1 MKLPSLVSR
10 GAGEQL
16 RLSQLCLALASFS
29 QLSQAI
35 TFNPIPSPNLDLSQF
50 GRVGIAG
57 DFDGISLY
65 QYEGQSEL
73 GSSSNGAE
81 SVLARFPDGGFASVA
96 SSDASI
102 QSMCPL
108 ISKDGSVSNVVV
120 AGNFTSLGGVESQG
134 IALFNPNTSTVTPV
148 PGLSGQVSALYC
160 DESSKTVYIGGKF
173 KAANSTNAASLN
185 STHGLTDLPFLG
197 FNGPVTS
204 ITKSSAGKIIFGGS
218 FTGLGNATVISDPD
232 QQIINIAKAT
242 ITSGPAT
249 STADF
254 ADPKNIVCKDSGAD
268 GPGNTWLLAD
278 NSPGFWRA
286 DFGFGF
292 QPTKLRLW
300 NTHQDG
306 RGTKTWRYT
315 AMPING
321 IMNFT
326 YVDPATGANSSCSSE
341 CPLSND
347 PNVPFQD
354 FFFVNVIGMNTF
366 QIDISD
372 WFGSGG
378 GLTGV
383 KLFEDDIYS
392 YAINDFNEPDCAVSS
407 STASKATV
415 AGPWEVTPS
424 RQSLSN
430 YLTLK
435 IDGSK
440 ASSDS
445 ESVVFF
451 PHIKESGNYSVNIYT
466 PGCIQDDSCASRGQV
481 RVTGTMS
488 AGSTE
493 PAFQTDVF
501 QTNNFDKYD
510 QIYIGFIDAGSDAFR
525 PSIKLAP
532 SSGQS
537 GQVTAVANR
546 VGFTL
551 LDSAGGLNSLFEFD
565 PTKKSIDG
573 SSFAAS
579 AIDKAGSA
587 LSPGADIKALAT
599 SDDITIAA
607 GNYSA
612 EGMNN
617 IFGVNK
623 TSSFSLTGDGLNGVV
638 YTMFVNGSIVYIGG
652 EFDNTSKANTKG
664 LNHVAAYDVSKKT
677 WNTLGA
683 GVNGRVSDIVPFTVN
698 FTNGALETVISLTG
712 NFDEINAFGANKS
725 IPVSGFAIWVPSRG
739 NWLQNLKATQMS
751 FDGQLTTAVDLPNGG
766 GSLFSGSLSSSQV
779 GAYGAAA
786 LTDGDIS
793 SFPVDIQAQSQSSS
807 SISKRATSSNYT
819 LPGVVTGHFYE
830 ADGINVTIFGGHF
843 EAKATDGSTINNLLI
858 LDGEKS
864 DTVTGLSQ
872 LKNESTVMALATIDD
887 ILWVG
892 GALTG
897 TVNGAS
903 INGLLSYNLKTATTP
918 TQPPAL
924 AGEEVVVSSISI
936 RESTGDVYVAG
947 SFDHAGSLDCPGLC
961 VFTAAASQWNRPG
974 TISGRVNTL
983 AWQTA
988 DSLIVGGA
996 LEVAGNKTALA
1007 TYDAKS
1013 QVWAEFDGGAAI
1025 PGAVTAFTPASKDAT
1040 QFWVSGVAT
1049 NGSAFLMKYDG
1060 SKWSSIGYTLGAKSE
1075 IRGIQILP
1083 LSEDHTST
1091 DLVPSNHALLL
1102 TGSLNLPS
1110 FGNASA
1116 VLFNGTAFQPY
1127 ALTSTSDKR
1136 SGSISK
1142 IFSQQQNVFEDGK
1155 SHLAL
1160 GLIVLIGLAI
1170 ALALIF
1176 LLVVAGIVAERLR
1189 RKREGYVPAPTNMFD
1204 KTSQMSRL
1212 PPEQIFGT
1220 LGKNRGSVAPAI

>member
-10 GAGEQL
+10 AAGEQL
-16 RLSQLCLALASFS
+16 RLSQLCLALASFT

-65 QYEGQSEL
+65 QYEGQSQL
-73 GSSSNGAE
+73 GSSSNGDE

-102 QSMCPL
+102 QAMCPFV
-108 ISKDGSVSNVVV
+108 SKDGSVSNVVV
-120 AGNFTSLGGVESQG
+120 AGNFTSLGGVESPG

-160 DESSKTVYIGGKF
+160 DKASNTVYIGGKF
-173 KAANSTNAASLN
+173 KAANSTNAAALN
-185 STHGLTDLPFLG
+185 STLGLTDLPFLG

-232 QQIINIAKAT
+232 QQIINIAKAK
-242 ITSGPAT
+242 ITSGPP
-249 STADF
+249 STNADF
-254 ADPKNIVCKDSGAD
+254 ADPKNIVCKDGGKD
-268 GPGNTWLLAD
+268 GPGDTFLLAD
-278 NSPGFWRA
+278 TAGGFWRA

-300 NTHQDG
+300 NTHLDG

-315 AMPING
+315 AFPIAG

-326 YVDPATGANSSCSSE
+326 YVDPATGANASCSSE

-354 FFFVNVIGMNTF
+354 FVFVNNVGMNSF
-366 QIDISD
+366 QIDITE
-372 WFGSGG
+372 WYGSGA
-378 GLTGV
+378 GLTGL

-392 YAINDFNEPDCAVSS
+392 YAINDFNEPVCAVSS
-407 STASKATV
+407 TTASKATV

-424 RQSLSN
+424 RQSVSN

-435 IDGSK
+435 VDGSK
-440 ASSDS
+440 ASSNS

-466 PGCIQDDSCASRGQV
+466 PGCIQDDSCATRGQV
-481 RVTGTMS
+481 RVTGTMG

-493 PAFQTDVF
+493 PAFETDIF

-510 QIYIGFIDAGSDAFR
+510 QIYIGFIDAGSDSFR
-525 PSIKLAP
+525 PSIKLAV

-565 PTKKSIDG
+565 PAKKSIDG
-573 SSFAAS
+573 SAFAKS

-587 LSPGADIKALAT
+587 LSIGADIKALVT
-599 SDDITIAA
+599 SGDITIAG

-612 EGMNN
+612 KGMNN

-623 TSSFSLTGDGLNGVV
+623 TSSFSLTGDGLNGAV
-638 YTMFVNGSIVYIGG
+638 YTMFVNNSIAYIGG
-652 EFDNTSKANTKG
+652 DFDNTSKANTKG
-664 LNHVAAYDVSKKT
+664 LNHVAAYDVSKDT

-683 GVNGRVSDIVPFTVN
+683 GVNGRVSEIVPFAVN
-698 FTNGALETVISLTG
+698 FTNGALETVLSLSG

-751 FDGQLTTAVDLPNGG
+751 FDGKLTTTVDLPNGA
-766 GSLFSGSLSSSQV
+766 GSLFSGSLSSSQI
-779 GAYGAAA
+779 GAHGAAA
-786 LTDGDIS
+786 LTDGEIS
-793 SFPVDIQAQSQSSS
+793 SFPVDIEAKPQSSS
-807 SISKRATSSNYT
+807 SISKRATSANNTFS
-819 LPGVVTGHFYE
+819 GVVTGHFYE
-830 ADGINVTIFGGHF
+830 AGDINVTVFGGHF
-843 EAKATDGSTINNLLI
+843 AAKATDGTTINNLLI
-858 LDGEKS
+858 LDGANS

-872 LKNESTVMALATIDD
+872 IKSNSTVMALATNDD
-887 ILWVG
+887 VLWIG
-892 GALTG
+892 GALSG
-897 TVNGAS
+897 TANSAS
-903 INGLLSYNLKTATTP
+903 INGLLSYNLKTKTTP
-918 TQPPAL
+918 IQPPAL
-924 AGEEVVVSSISI
+924 AGDDVVVSAISI
-936 RESTGDVYVAG
+936 RESTGDIYVAG

-961 VFTAAASQWNRPG
+961 VFTAAAAQWNRPG
-974 TISGRVNTL
+974 TISGTVNTI
-983 AWQTA
+983 AWQSP
-988 DSLIVGGA
+988 DYLIAGGA
-996 LEVAGNKTALA
+996 LVVAGNKTALA

-1013 QVWAEFDGGAAI
+1013 QVWKEFDGGSSI
-1025 PGAVTAFTPASKDAT
+1025 PGAITALTPASKDAS

-1060 SKWSSIGYTLGAKSE
+1060 EKWSSIGYTLGSKSE

-1116 VLFNGTAFQPY
+1116 VLFNGTTFQPY

-1155 SHLAL
+1155 KHLAL

-1176 LLVVAGIVAERLR
+1176 FLVVAGIIAERIR

-1220 LGKNRGSVAPAI
+1220 LGKNRGSGAPAI

>member
-1 MKLPSLVSR
+1 M
-10 GAGEQL
+10 
-16 RLSQLCLALASFS
+16 SQLCLALVSFS

-65 QYEGQSEL
+65 QYEGQSQL
-73 GSSSNGAE
+73 GSSSNGDE

-102 QSMCPL
+102 QAMCPFV
-108 ISKDGSVSNVVV
+108 SKDGSVSNVVV
-120 AGNFTSLGGVESQG
+120 AGNFTSLGGVESPG

-160 DESSKTVYIGGKF
+160 DKASNTVYIGGKF
-173 KAANSTNAASLN
+173 KAANSTNAAALN
-185 STHGLTDLPFLG
+185 STLGLTDLPFLG

-232 QQIINIAKAT
+232 QQIINIAKAK
-242 ITSGPAT
+242 ITSGPP
-249 STADF
+249 STNADF
-254 ADPKNIVCKDSGAD
+254 ADPKNIVCKDGGKD
-268 GPGNTWLLAD
+268 GPGDTFLLAD
-278 NSPGFWRA
+278 TAGGFWRA

-300 NTHQDG
+300 NTHLDG

-315 AMPING
+315 AFPIAG

-326 YVDPATGANSSCSSE
+326 YVDPATGANASCSSE

-354 FFFVNVIGMNTF
+354 FVFVNNVGMNSF
-366 QIDISD
+366 QIDITE
-372 WFGSGG
+372 WYGSGA
-378 GLTGV
+378 GLTGL

-407 STASKATV
+407 TTASKATV
-415 AGPWEVTPS
+415 SGPWEVTPS
-424 RQSLSN
+424 RQSVSN

-435 IDGSK
+435 VDGSK

-466 PGCIQDDSCASRGQV
+466 PGCIQDDSCATRGQV
-481 RVTGTMS
+481 RVTGTMG

-493 PAFQTDVF
+493 PAFQTDIF

-510 QIYIGFIDAGSDAFR
+510 QIYIGFIDAGSDSFR
-525 PSIKLAP
+525 PSIKLAV

-565 PTKKSIDG
+565 PAKKSIDG
-573 SSFAAS
+573 SAFAKS

-587 LSPGADIKALAT
+587 LSIGADIKTLVT
-599 SDDITIAA
+599 SGDITIAG

-612 EGMNN
+612 KGMNN

-623 TSSFSLTGDGLNGVV
+623 TSSFSLTGDGLNGAV
-638 YTMFVNGSIVYIGG
+638 YTMFVNNSIAYIGG
-652 EFDNTSKANTKG
+652 DFDNTSKANTKG
-664 LNHVAAYDVSKKT
+664 LNHVAAYDVSKDT

-683 GVNGRVSDIVPFTVN
+683 GVNGRVSEIVPFAVN
-698 FTNGALETVISLTG
+698 FTNGALETVLSLSG

-751 FDGQLTTAVDLPNGG
+751 FDGKLTTTVDLPNGA

-779 GAYGAAA
+779 GAHGAAA
-786 LTDGDIS
+786 LTDGEIS
-793 SFPVDIQAQSQSSS
+793 SFPVDIEAKSQSSS
-807 SISKRATSSNYT
+807 SISKRATSSNNT
-819 LPGVVTGHFYE
+819 FSGVVTGHFYE
-830 ADGINVTIFGGHF
+830 AGDINVTIFGGHF
-843 EAKATDGSTINNLLI
+843 AAKATDGTTINNLLI
-858 LDGEKS
+858 LDGANS

-872 LKNESTVMALATIDD
+872 IKSNSTVMALATNDD
-887 ILWVG
+887 VLWIG
-892 GALTG
+892 GALSG
-897 TVNGAS
+897 TANSAS
-903 INGLLSYNLKTATTP
+903 INGLLSYNLKTKTTP
-918 TQPPAL
+918 IQPPAL
-924 AGEEVVVSSISI
+924 AGDEVIVSAISI
-936 RESTGDVYVAG
+936 RESTGDIYVAG

-961 VFTAAASQWNRPG
+961 VFTAAAAQWNRPG
-974 TISGRVNTL
+974 TISGTVNTI
-983 AWQTA
+983 AWQSP
-988 DSLIVGGA
+988 DYLIAGGA
-996 LEVAGNKTALA
+996 LVVAGNKTALA

-1013 QVWAEFDGGAAI
+1013 QVWTEFDGGSSI
-1025 PGAVTAFTPASKDAT
+1025 PGAITALTPASKDAS

-1060 SKWSSIGYTLGAKSE
+1060 EKWSSIGYTLGSKSE

-1083 LSEDHTST
+1083 LSEDHSST

-1116 VLFNGTAFQPY
+1116 VLFNGTTFQPY

-1155 SHLAL
+1155 KHLAL

-1176 LLVVAGIVAERLR
+1176 FLVVAGIIAERIR

-1220 LGKNRGSVAPAI
+1220 LGKNRGSGAPAI

>member
-1 MKLPSLVSR
+1 MKFPSLVSR
-10 GAGEQL
+10 AAGEQL
-16 RLSQLCLALASFS
+16 RLSQLCFALVSLS
-29 QLSQAI
+29 QLSQAV
-35 TFNPIPSPNLDLSQF
+35 TFNPIPSPNLDFSQF

-65 QYEGQSEL
+65 EYEGQSEV
-73 GSSSNGAE
+73 GPSSNGAE

-108 ISKDGSVSNVVV
+108 VSKDGSVSNVVV

-134 IALFNPNTSTVTPV
+134 IALFNPNTSAVTPV
-148 PGLSGQVSALYC
+148 PGLSGQVSSLYC
-160 DESSKTVYIGGKF
+160 DQSSNTVYIGGKF

-218 FTGLGNATVISDPD
+218 FTGLGNASVISDPD
-232 QQIINIAKAT
+232 QQIINIAKAG
-242 ITSGPAT
+242 ITSGPDAT
-249 STADF
+249 SADF
-254 ADPKNIVCKDSGAD
+254 ADPKNIICKETGAD

-278 NSPGFWRA
+278 NAGGFWRA

-300 NTHQDG
+300 NTHLDG

-347 PNVPFQD
+347 PSVTFQD
-354 FFFVNVIGMNTF
+354 FFFVNVIGMSMF
-366 QIDISD
+366 QIDITD
-372 WFGSGG
+372 WYGSGA
-378 GLTGV
+378 GLTGI

-392 YAINDFNEPDCAVSS
+392 YAINDFNEPECAVSS
-407 STASKATV
+407 STVSKATV

-424 RQSLSN
+424 RQSVSN

-445 ESVVFF
+445 ESIEFF
-451 PHIKESGNYSVNIYT
+451 PHIKEAGNYSVNIYT

-488 AGSTE
+488 AGSSE

-510 QIYIGFIDAGSDAFR
+510 QIYIGYIDASSDSFR

-532 SSGQS
+532 SSGQT

-565 PTKKSIDG
+565 PSKKS
-573 SSFAAS
+573 
-579 AIDKAGSA
+579 
-587 LSPGADIKALAT
+587 LTSPGADIKALAT
-599 SDDITIAA
+599 SGDITIAA

-623 TSSFSLTGDGLNGVV
+623 TSSFSLTGDGLNGVI
-638 YTMFVNGSIVYIGG
+638 YTLFVNSSIVYIGG

-664 LNHVAAYDVSKKT
+664 LNNVAAYDVSKDT

-683 GVNGRVSDIVPFTVN
+683 GVNGRVMDIVPFAVN

-751 FDGQLTTAVDLPNGG
+751 FDGKLTTAVDLPNGG

-779 GAYGAAA
+779 GAHGAAA
-786 LTDGDIS
+786 LTDGKIS
-793 SFPVDIQAQSQSSS
+793 SFPVDIQAKTKSSS
-807 SISKRATSSNYT
+807 SISKRATSANNT
-819 LPGVVTGHFYE
+819 LSGVVTGHFYE
-830 ADGINVTIFGGHF
+830 ANGINVTIFGGHF

-872 LKNESTVMALATIDD
+872 LRNDSTVMALASNDD
-887 ILWVG
+887 VLWVG
-892 GALTG
+892 GALKG

-903 INGLLSYNLKTATTP
+903 INGLVSYNLKTRTTP
-918 TQPPAL
+918 IQPPAL
-924 AGEEVVVSSISI
+924 AGDEVIVSAISI
-936 RESTGDVYVAG
+936 RESTGDIYVAG

-961 VFTAAASQWNRPG
+961 VFTAAATQWNRPG
-974 TISGRVNTL
+974 TMSGTVNTL
-983 AWQTA
+983 AWQSA
-988 DSLIVGGA
+988 DTLIVGGL
-996 LEVAGNKTALA
+996 LEVSGNKTSLA
-1007 TYDAKS
+1007 SYDAKA
-1013 QVWAEFDGGAAI
+1013 QVWTEFDGGSTI
-1025 PGAVTAFTPASKDAT
+1025 PGAITSFTPASKDT
-1040 QFWVSGVAT
+1040 SQFWVSGVAT

-1060 SKWSSIGYTLGAKSE
+1060 SKWSSVGYTLGSKSE
-1075 IRGIQILP
+1075 IRSIQVLP
-1083 LSEDHTST
+1083 LSEGHTST
-1091 DLVPSNHALLL
+1091 DLIPSSYVLLL

-1176 LLVVAGIVAERLR
+1176 LLVVAGIIAERLR

-1204 KTSQMSRL
+1204 KTSQMNRL